1 MNYIFLIHL
10 LIKNKKEVYLPINFS
25 TEKKMKNQSP
35 NKKENSFLFSTSLIF
50 EQNIDKL
57 WIHLK
62 DLSAETKIVHFLD
75 NFKFIKGE
83 NTWTPGNIF
92 SLYWIGVSNIEI
104 KCISSFST
112 RMKKKIKWKFKCDI
126 GISYYKTMI
135 LYRITDNNKTLVK
148 IIITRCEKNKL
159 VDFSPQMNYYMNLQ
173 YDILN
178 YQSKYLNNIIKDKSI
193 FQSCIIDKNHEKI
206 WDFVIDFKNISKLCP
221 DFVQNIE
228 YKGEKNE
235 VGSFLKFSILDSK
248 KVSFYK
254 ITKFETPIKTN
265 IYRCQFEA
273 VGTDIINIPFLAEI
287 QLILIKPN
295 NTYFSILLN
304 FKESSSEEIVN
315 NFLIKLKNLINKI
328 KEYVKENEK
337 EFNIE

>member
-1 MNYIFLIHL
+1 
-10 LIKNKKEVYLPINFS
+10 
-25 TEKKMKNQSP
+25 MKNQSP

-62 DLSAETKIVHFLD
+62 DLSAETKIVPFLD

-83 NTWTPGNIF
+83 NTWTSGNTF

-159 VDFSPQMNYYMNLQ
+159 IDFSPQMNYYMNLQ

-221 DFVQNIE
+221 DFVQNIK

-235 VGSFLKFSILDSK
+235 VGSFLKFSIFDSK

-254 ITKFETPIKTN
+254 ITKFEVPIKTN
-265 IYRCQFEA
+265 IYKCQFEA
-273 VGTDIINIPFLAEI
+273 FGTDIINIPF
-287 QLILIKPN
+287 
-295 NTYFSILLN
+295 
-304 FKESSSEEIVN
+304 
-315 NFLIKLKNLINKI
+315 
-328 KEYVKENEK
+328 
-337 EFNIE
+337 

>member
-1 MNYIFLIHL
+1 
-10 LIKNKKEVYLPINFS
+10 
-25 TEKKMKNQSP
+25 
-35 NKKENSFLFSTSLIF
+35 
-50 EQNIDKL
+50 
-57 WIHLK
+57 
-62 DLSAETKIVHFLD
+62 
-75 NFKFIKGE
+75 
-83 NTWTPGNIF
+83 
-92 SLYWIGVSNIEI
+92 
-104 KCISSFST
+104 
-112 RMKKKIKWKFKCDI
+112 
-126 GISYYKTMI
+126 
-135 LYRITDNNKTLVK
+135 
-148 IIITRCEKNKL
+148 
-159 VDFSPQMNYYMNLQ
+159 MNLQ

-193 FQSCIIDKNHEKI
+193 FQSCIIDKNHKKI

-235 VGSFLKFSILDSK
+235 VGSFLKFSIWDSK